1 MFTDEV
7 YKAMKTTYPERKCAV
22 IFGIETHVCVQQTS
36 LELLEHGYDVHLV
49 VDGVSSQRPH
59 DREVAIQRIAQ
70 SGAFLTTSESIL
82 FELMNDAKHPKF
94 KDLLP
99 LFKEKKVSEFQGL

>member
-1 MFTDEV
+1 MVTDEV
-7 YKAMKTTYPERKCAV
+7 YQAVHAAYPERKSAIV
-22 IFGIETHVCVQQTS
+22 FGIETHVCVQQTS
-36 LELLEHGYDVHLV
+36 LELIEHGYEVHLV

-59 DREVAIQRIAQ
+59 DREVAIRRIAQ

-94 KDLLP
+94 KELLP